1 MLRYLSVG
9 RQRARL
15 IAGCVSLAGCVATER
30 SLPIA
35 PPPSNMVLSAAV
47 PEYSAAVPEMAI
59 DPRDPRRIAVI
70 WRYLSMDGIN
80 QERQRHFECH
90 LSLSSD
96 GGRTFSQQRLE
107 WDSPQTPVC
116 NSPFVDIGSRGELM
130 IGATLAGVLPQGVP
144 PGTHADGKVGMRLS
158 HDWGRSWTATQSL
171 IASDHGDRFVPNP
184 AVPIEATKVPWDG
197 GRGMIDATTGAIVL
211 TGGFPAPPGE
221 QQHSQRFFTVSHD
234 SGRQWGPIRAWTAT
248 GWPQRWDGTMI
259 TAHGKL
265 AIAYLAAAVP
275 IAGARCLCIVFATSG
290 DDGKMFDR
298 HLVAEVDGFDKL
310 VHYPPLAAHPH
321 QPDVYALAY
330 VAAEGGSPVVR
341 WTRDRG
347 KTWRTGTPAAPDGV
361 VRASRPAVSYA
372 EDGTLVVLWRGY
384 RADQAYDIYIAA
396 ADRNGRFG
404 RSQRLSS
411 AASRE
416 PEELLK
422 DYSVRGDFISAVGA
436 GGGYAHGAWT
446 DWRSGRVGQIAYARV
461 GLDLLRPVE
470 AEK

>member
-275 IAGARCLCIVFATSG
+275 MFPGIKTLEGLIGIMLVTNRFVPLALVLEVPTSITIFYINFVVVGEPRQLLTGPLEIGANAALLLAYYRYYRPF
-290 DDGKMFDR
+290 
-298 HLVAEVDGFDKL
+298 LVARA
-310 VHYPPLAAHPH
+310 YAAPPQFIGPSTLDSA
-321 QPDVYALAY
+321 D
-330 VAAEGGSPVVR
+330 E
-341 WTRDRG
+341 RDRG
-347 KTWRTGTPAAPDGV
+347 
-361 VRASRPAVSYA
+361 
-372 EDGTLVVLWRGY
+372 
-384 RADQAYDIYIAA
+384 
-396 ADRNGRFG
+396 
-404 RSQRLSS
+404 
-411 AASRE
+411 
-416 PEELLK
+416 
-422 DYSVRGDFISAVGA
+422 
-436 GGGYAHGAWT
+436 
-446 DWRSGRVGQIAYARV
+446 
-461 GLDLLRPVE
+461 
-470 AEK
+470 